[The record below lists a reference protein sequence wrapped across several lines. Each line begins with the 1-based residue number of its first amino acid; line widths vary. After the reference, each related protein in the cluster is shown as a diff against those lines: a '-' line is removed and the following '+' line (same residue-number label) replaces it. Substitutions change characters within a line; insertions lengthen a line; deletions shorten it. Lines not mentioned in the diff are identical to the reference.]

1 MWIVFGILAILFTVL
16 NVLFVLWH
24 KNAKWMG
31 FFALSFTALT
41 LCSFHS
47 LDAGFVKNE
56 DWSSLQDIVPTM
68 SNMYWILTSTSIIIN
83 GICLWKDNS
92 K

>member
-1 MWIVFGILAILFTVL
+1 MWILFGILAILFTVL
-16 NVLFVLWH
+16 NIIFVLKH
-24 KNAKWMG
+24 KKAKWLG
-31 FFALSFTALT
+31 FIAISFTALT

-47 LDAGFVKNE
+47 MDANFVRNE
-56 DWSSLQDIVPTM
+56 DWSSLQDILPTM
-68 SNMYWILTSTSIIIN
+68 SNMYWILTTISIIIN

>member
-1 MWIVFGILAILFTVL
+1 MWIVFGILAILFTAL
-16 NVLFVLWH
+16 NILFVFGH
-24 KNAKWMG
+24 KNAKWLG
-31 FFALSFTALT
+31 FLAISFTALT

-47 LDAGFVKNE
+47 LDASFVKNE
-56 DWSSLQDIVPTM
+56 DWSSLQDIVPAM
-68 SNMYWILTSTSIIIN
+68 SSLYWILTSVSIIIN